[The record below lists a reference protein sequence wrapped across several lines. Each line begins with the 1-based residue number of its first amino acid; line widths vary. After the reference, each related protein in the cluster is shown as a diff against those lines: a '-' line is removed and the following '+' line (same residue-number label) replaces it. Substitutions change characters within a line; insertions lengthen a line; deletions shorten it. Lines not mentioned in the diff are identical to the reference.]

1 MGFSILSIVEIL
13 YYFTLRLACNL
24 NRRRQANK
32 IINIKP
38 SDNVTK
44 LEIVR
49 FREELEGVKITR

>member
-1 MGFSILSIVEIL
+1 MGFSILSIVEIF

-38 SDNVTK
+38 SDYVTN

-49 FREELEGVKITR
+49 FHDILVSLDI